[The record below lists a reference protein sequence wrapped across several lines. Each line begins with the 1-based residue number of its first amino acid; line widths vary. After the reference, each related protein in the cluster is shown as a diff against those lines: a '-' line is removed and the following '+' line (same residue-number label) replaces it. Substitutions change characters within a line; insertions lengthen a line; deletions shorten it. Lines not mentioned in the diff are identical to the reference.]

1 MWLQSEQNYWLSNRL
16 SMPWHRIWKSCIR
29 IWCGTNKIWICWREK
44 CHPWEIRQD
53 FHAHLPQVCILII
66 FANGNLTEKPLF
78 FFSDEVRV
86 PGVITY
92 STCNVNTDAMM
103 NKKTG
108 HISVRH
114 PGDYFLSFTANMV
127 SVNSQAIWCAIYK
140 QSAGNDAWQ
149 VLGMLILSI
158 QKIKNYFSISFI
170 K

>member
-1 MWLQSEQNYWLSNRL
+1 MS
-16 SMPWHRIWKSCIR
+16 
-29 IWCGTNKIWICWREK
+29 
-44 CHPWEIRQD
+44 
-53 FHAHLPQVCILII
+53 
-66 FANGNLTEKPLF
+66 

-149 VLGMLILSI
+149 VLGMLKGFYQYRKFTII
-158 QKIKNYFSISFI
+158 FIIFSLNDFGN
-170 K
+170 

>member
-1 MWLQSEQNYWLSNRL
+1 M
-16 SMPWHRIWKSCIR
+16 I
-29 IWCGTNKIWICWREK
+29 
-44 CHPWEIRQD
+44 
-53 FHAHLPQVCILII
+53 
-66 FANGNLTEKPLF
+66 

-149 VLGMLILSI
+149 VLGMDNSFFSVLLIFSPYMYI
-158 QKIKNYFSISFI
+158 NYKKYYLYLF
-170 K
+170 

>member
-1 MWLQSEQNYWLSNRL
+1 MLIA
-16 SMPWHRIWKSCIR
+16 IWRK
-29 IWCGTNKIWICWREK
+29 NHYE
-44 CHPWEIRQD
+44 
-53 FHAHLPQVCILII
+53 
-66 FANGNLTEKPLF
+66 F
-78 FFSDEVRV
+78 FIFSDKARV

-149 VLGMLILSI
+149 VLGMLNGFYQYRNSLFFQILFIKWFVKLEVAKLILTNCRFSI
-158 QKIKNYFSISFI
+158 QGKFLVQKITNWVASFRYELHLHTVSYL
-170 K
+170 

>member
-1 MWLQSEQNYWLSNRL
+1 M
-16 SMPWHRIWKSCIR
+16 
-29 IWCGTNKIWICWREK
+29 
-44 CHPWEIRQD
+44 
-53 FHAHLPQVCILII
+53 
-66 FANGNLTEKPLF
+66 TEKPLF